1 MTVIGVFVGVLIFV
15 LPGCGLSS
23 ASPGAP
29 ALAAPEVE
37 GSPPSTFG
45 GGTESLHPLDTNP
58 TIPEPV
64 RPLGAV
70 RAGIEVLLSG
80 DLAQLRGKRV
90 GLITNHTGRDAA
102 GRSTIDL
109 LYQAPGMELV
119 ALFSPEHGIRGVA
132 EAGERVASGRDQ
144 GTGLPIHSLYG
155 ETRKPTAAMLEGVEL
170 LVFDIQDIGT
180 RYYTYLWTMALALQ
194 AAAEHGL
201 ELMVLDRPNP
211 LGGVGVQGNLLEPAQ
226 SSFVGL
232 YPVPIR
238 HGLTAGE
245 MALLLNGEYGIG
257 ARLTVVPVEGW
268 RRDAWFD
275 QTGFP
280 WTAPSPNM
288 PSLESA
294 LHYPGTCL
302 FEGTNLS
309 VGRGT
314 PLAFQQVG
322 APWLNHE
329 EVARRLNARGLA
341 GVRFEPV
348 VFTPEQPGDGK
359 FDAEPVR
366 GVKFVATDR
375 DSYDATKAALAVLV
389 EIRALHPDR
398 LRWHVS
404 HFDRLAGTDRVRKQI
419 MAGADIDEITAGWA
433 VEMKRFERVRARYLL
448 YP

>member
-1 MTVIGVFVGVLIFV
+1 
-15 LPGCGLSS
+15 
-23 ASPGAP
+23 
-29 ALAAPEVE
+29 
-37 GSPPSTFG
+37 
-45 GGTESLHPLDTNP
+45 
-58 TIPEPV
+58 
-64 RPLGAV
+64 
-70 RAGIEVLLSG
+70 
-80 DLAQLRGKRV
+80 
-90 GLITNHTGRDAA
+90 
-102 GRSTIDL
+102 
-109 LYQAPGMELV
+109 
-119 ALFSPEHGIRGVA
+119 
-132 EAGERVASGRDQ
+132 
-144 GTGLPIHSLYG
+144 
-155 ETRKPTAAMLEGVEL
+155 
-170 LVFDIQDIGT
+170 
-180 RYYTYLWTMALALQ
+180 
-194 AAAEHGL
+194 
-201 ELMVLDRPNP
+201 
-211 LGGVGVQGNLLEPAQ
+211 
-226 SSFVGL
+226 
-232 YPVPIR
+232 
-238 HGLTAGE
+238 
-245 MALLLNGEYGIG
+245 
-257 ARLTVVPVEGW
+257 
-268 RRDAWFD
+268 
-275 QTGFP
+275 
-280 WTAPSPNM
+280 M

-314 PLAFQQVG
+314 PLAFQQIG

-359 FDAEPVR
+359 FGAEPVR

-404 HFDRLAGTDRVRKQI
+404 HIDRLAGTDRVRKQI